1 MTLTRTAAS
10 LTRRTLLA
18 ALPASFFPVPGLSQS
33 QRPADWAVPVAVP
46 GAPNLHR
53 VSKGFY
59 RTAQPSAEGFGQLQ
73 KLGIRTVI
81 SLRQTVDDIPLA
93 AGMPL
98 NLHRVPMKSRHVAE
112 QNQAKVVEALH
123 LLYQGLK
130 VGPVLVH
137 CHHGADRTG
146 LICALY
152 RVLSQG
158 WTREAALDELIHGGY
173 GYHPI
178 WANIPRYI
186 QQADLAAL
194 RARIAT

>member
-18 ALPASFFPVPGLSQS
+18 TLPASFFPVPGLSQS
-33 QRPADWAVPVAVP
+33 QRPADWAVAVAVP
-46 GAPNLHR
+46 GPPNLHR

-59 RTAQPSAEGFGQLQ
+59 RAAQPSAEGFRQLER
-73 KLGIRTVI
+73 LGIRTVI

-98 NLHRVPMKSRHVAE
+98 DLHRVPMKSRYVAE
-112 QNQAKVVEALH
+112 QNQTKVVQALQ

-186 QQADLAAL
+186 QQVDFAAL